1 MSALHSAF
9 ARIRNFFRK
18 DRLDQ
23 DFDLELRSHLEL
35 HIADSL
41 HAGMTEEAARR
52 EALLK
57 LGGIEQIKENHR
69 DSRGIP
75 FLETLLRD
83 IRYGLRM
90 LYKNPG
96 FTGAAVITLALGI
109 GANAAIFSFVNAALL
124 RPLPYPSPQELVVLG
139 EFRGP
144 LEAPG
149 RSVSLP
155 DFRDWQSSAKTFES
169 FAGFS
174 RDRLTVSGSGNPES
188 LDVARTTSNF
198 FSTLGV
204 TPILGRAFLPKEDQA
219 GGAKVVLL
227 TFAYWKS
234 HYGGT
239 SAAIGKTLHLDG
251 VAHTIVGVL
260 PKGFEFAPM
269 GSPSLWLPV
278 NLSADFAVRR
288 NLRWLQVVG
297 RLAPGV
303 SLAQATSEMHAI
315 NAGIVKEHPQEDG
328 GVEVGVE
335 GLRERV
341 VGNIR
346 PLFLVLF
353 GAVGFVLL
361 IACANV
367 GHLMLAR
374 AATRRKE
381 LAVRVALGASR
392 LQLVRQLLTESVLM
406 SIAGGILG
414 FLVAHWGVGVLLA
427 VVPQNM
433 RKSMPFLDSIHLDLA
448 TFGFL
453 LAITFLTAIAFGFL
467 PAWQMSKADPNGT
480 LKEESRN
487 ATAGR
492 GVWLR
497 NGLVVAELAISI
509 VLLTGAG
516 LMVRSLNAVMRQ
528 HPGFDSSNLVTFS
541 VSLPDSA
548 YRDEASALQ
557 FRHRLESE
565 LNRLPNVTGSASV
578 NFLPVTGIGNT
589 IQFLVEGHPK
599 PKGTE
604 DQGAIRDVSPDYF
617 TVMKIPIQQGRNFS
631 PADDTKAPARLIV
644 NQAFADSFLPGENA
658 VGKKIQFTYANNLP
672 FLEIVGVVA
681 NENSQGLDAPMDPI
695 IYASMDQGPDSG
707 FFVVMRTS
715 GNPATTLSAAR
726 DVLHDIDPQLAMISP
741 RSMEAVIEDSYAVFL
756 RRFPSRLISG
766 FALIAMILAAVG
778 LYAQISF
785 GVAQRS
791 REIGVR
797 VAMGASARNIISMI
811 VANGMILTLL
821 GLFVGLAGSLA
832 LTSLLVS
839 LLFGVAPIDPWA
851 IGVSSAILVVV
862 AILASIIPARR
873 ALQIDP
879 VAALRYE

>member
-1 MSALHSAF
+1 
-9 ARIRNFFRK
+9 
-18 DRLDQ
+18 
-23 DFDLELRSHLEL
+23 
-35 HIADSL
+35 
-41 HAGMTEEAARR
+41 
-52 EALLK
+52 
-57 LGGIEQIKENHR
+57 
-69 DSRGIP
+69 
-75 FLETLLRD
+75 
-83 IRYGLRM
+83 
-90 LYKNPG
+90 
-96 FTGAAVITLALGI
+96 
-109 GANAAIFSFVNAALL
+109 
-124 RPLPYPSPQELVVLG
+124 
-139 EFRGP
+139 
-144 LEAPG
+144 
-149 RSVSLP
+149 
-155 DFRDWQSSAKTFES
+155 
-169 FAGFS
+169 
-174 RDRLTVSGSGNPES
+174 
-188 LDVARTTSNF
+188 
-198 FSTLGV
+198 
-204 TPILGRAFLPKEDQA
+204 
-219 GGAKVVLL
+219 
-227 TFAYWKS
+227 
-234 HYGGT
+234 
-239 SAAIGKTLHLDG
+239 
-251 VAHTIVGVL
+251 
-260 PKGFEFAPM
+260 
-269 GSPSLWLPV
+269 
-278 NLSADFAVRR
+278 
-288 NLRWLQVVG
+288 
-297 RLAPGV
+297 
-303 SLAQATSEMHAI
+303 
-315 NAGIVKEHPQEDG
+315 
-328 GVEVGVE
+328 
-335 GLRERV
+335 
-341 VGNIR
+341 
-346 PLFLVLF
+346 
-353 GAVGFVLL
+353 
-361 IACANV
+361 
-367 GHLMLAR
+367 
-374 AATRRKE
+374 
-381 LAVRVALGASR
+381 
-392 LQLVRQLLTESVLM
+392 
-406 SIAGGILG
+406 
-414 FLVAHWGVGVLLA
+414 
-427 VVPQNM
+427 
-433 RKSMPFLDSIHLDLA
+433 
-448 TFGFL
+448 
-453 LAITFLTAIAFGFL
+453 
-467 PAWQMSKADPNGT
+467 
-480 LKEESRN
+480 
-487 ATAGR
+487 
-492 GVWLR
+492 
-497 NGLVVAELAISI
+497 
-509 VLLTGAG
+509 
-516 LMVRSLNAVMRQ
+516 
-528 HPGFDSSNLVTFS
+528 
-541 VSLPDSA
+541 LPDSA